1 MSDKKYQTIVIV
13 YEGDEPPLL
22 GFGVPVLG
30 CEVTA
35 ISMGDPIHEM
45 DRLLDEAEEKLGE
58 DSDVISEIVYD
69 LSKTHEDL
77 NYVKSRLKAILFKD

>member
-30 CEVTA
+30 CEVIS
-35 ISMGDPIHEM
+35 ISMGDPMHEM
-45 DRLLDEAEEKLGE
+45 DGLLDAAGEKLGE
-58 DSDVISEIVYD
+58 DSDVISEIVFD
-69 LSKTHEDL
+69 LGKAHEDL
-77 NYVKSRLKAILFKD
+77 NYVKSRLKTILNKG